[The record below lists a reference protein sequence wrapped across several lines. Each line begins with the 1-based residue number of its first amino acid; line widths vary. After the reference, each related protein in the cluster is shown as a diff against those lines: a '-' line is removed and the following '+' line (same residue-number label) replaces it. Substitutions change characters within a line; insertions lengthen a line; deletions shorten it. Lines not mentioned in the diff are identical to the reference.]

1 MPLPVHDHFNAQT
14 NGHKGGTARAARM
27 TPQARSSA
35 ARAAAIARWSK
46 RPPTPAV
53 TPNDAIAALRAALQ
67 DNPAADWW
75 GKQLDRL
82 AELLADGS

>member
-1 MPLPVHDHFNAQT
+1 MPLLVHDHFDAQR

-27 TPQARSSA
+27 TPQARSMA
-35 ARAAAIARWSK
+35 ARAAAIARWGKQPNAPS
-46 RPPTPAV
+46 V
-53 TPNDAIAALRAALQ
+53 TPHAAIAALRAALQ

-82 AELLADGS
+82 AALLADGC

>member
-1 MPLPVHDHFNAQT
+1 MPLLVHDHFDAQL

-27 TPQARSSA
+27 TPQARSMA
-35 ARAAAIARWSK
+35 ARAAAIARWGK
-46 RPPTPAV
+46 RPNAPAV
-53 TPNDAIAALRAALQ
+53 TPTDAIAALRTALH

-82 AELLADGS
+82 AALLADGS